1 MAFPGTLA
9 LDDDDVTQGSTL
21 TFTFT
26 VAADHNSE
34 TNWIGIWPDDGS
46 GPKNDGAGGSTG
58 STIWAYTPGTSGSK
72 GFSSGALRP
81 GQWLAY
87 YLHDDGYIYLAEPVP
102 FTVQAVEL
110 LPEPPFLGS
119 FGARWLRSPA
129 GIDLDDRGYLW
140 VTDTFAGRVQVFDR
154 RRRWERTVGRGLLR
168 EPRDVTVGVD
178 RAYVVDSSRES
189 VEVFTLSG
197 RHLHTWGAGELG
209 KPRGI
214 ALSGPGEV
222 LVSDV
227 GNNRVARMRGGEVIG
242 SITQGVH
249 IPHGIAVA
257 GDDVW
262 VVSSSRQ
269 FDGNCEI
276 TKFTGDQPVMTV
288 GAGQHSKYG
297 SLSNPAFVAL
307 HVDGDLLVT
316 VPDYGWVNQYAV
328 QGAFRREFATRG
340 AGLMKA
346 PQGVAVTNA
355 GEILVAD
362 TGNHRIVSFGG
373 AS

>member
-1 MAFPGTLA
+1 MAFPGTLN

-21 TFTFT
+21 TFTFA
-26 VAADHNSE
+26 VADDHNSE
-34 TNWIGIWPDDGS
+34 TNWVGIWPDDGS
-46 GPKNDGAGGSTG
+46 GPTNDGSGGSTG
-58 STIWAYTPGTSGSK
+58 STIWAYTPGTTGTTS
-72 GFSSGALRP
+72 FSSGALRP

-87 YLHDDGYIYLAEPVP
+87 YLYNDGYIYLAEPVP
-102 FTVQAVEL
+102 FTVRAVEL
-110 LPEPPFLGS
+110 IPEPPYTGS
-119 FGARWLRSPA
+119 FGADLLRSPA
-129 GIDLDDRGYLW
+129 GIDIDDRGRLW
-140 VTDTFAGRVQVFDR
+140 VADTFASRVQVFDR
-154 RRRWERTVGRGLLR
+154 RRKWERTVGREVLR
-168 EPRDVTVGVD
+168 EPRDVAVGAE
-178 RAYVVDSSRES
+178 RAYVVDSA
-189 VEVFTLSG
+189 VQAVQVFSLSG
-197 RHLHTWGAGELG
+197 RHLDTWGVGEFG

-214 ALSGPGEV
+214 AVSGPDEV

-227 GNNRVARMRGGEVIG
+227 GNNRVARVRDGQVIA
-242 SITQGVH
+242 SITAGVH
-249 IPHGIAVA
+249 IPHGIAVS
-257 GDDVW
+257 GEDVW

-269 FDGNCEI
+269 FDGDCVI
-276 TKFTGDQPVMTV
+276 TRFSGDQPVATV

-340 AGLMKA
+340 PGLMKF
-346 PQGVAVTNA
+346 PQGVAVTHR

>member
-26 VAADHNSE
+26 VAADHNTE

-46 GPKNDGAGGSTG
+46 GPENDGSGGSTG
-58 STIWAYTPGTSGSK
+58 STIWAYTPGTSGSRT
-72 GFSSGALRP
+72 FSSSALRP

-87 YLHDDGYIYLAEPVP
+87 YLHNDGYIYLAEPVP
-102 FTVQAVEL
+102 FTVRAIEL
-110 LPEPPFLGS
+110 LPEPPYLGS
-119 FGARWLRSPA
+119 FGKDWLRSPA

-154 RRRWERTVGRGLLR
+154 RRRWERTVGRGVLN
-168 EPRDVTVGVD
+168 EPRDVAVGAN
-178 RAYVVDSSRES
+178 RAFVVDSARQS
-189 VEVFTLSG
+189 VEVFSLSG
-197 RHLHTWGAGELG
+197 RHLDTWAAGELG
-209 KPRGI
+209 NPRGI
-214 ALSGPGEV
+214 AVSAPGEV

-227 GNNRVARMRGGEVIG
+227 GNNRVARVRRGKVIG
-242 SITQGVH
+242 SITQDVH

-269 FDGNCEI
+269 FDGDCVV
-276 TKFTGDQPVMTV
+276 TKFSGDHAVLTL

-307 HVDGDLLVT
+307 HVNGDVLVT
-316 VPDYGWVNQYAV
+316 VPDFGWVNQYAV
-328 QGAFRREFATRG
+328 QGALRREFATRG
-340 AGLMKA
+340 PGLMKF
-346 PQGVAVTNA
+346 PQGVAVA
-355 GEILVAD
+355 RGGEILVAD
-362 TGNHRIVSFGG
+362 TGNHRIVTFGG

>member
-1 MAFPGTLA
+1 MAYPGTLS

-26 VAADHNSE
+26 VAADHDTE

-46 GPKNDGAGGSTG
+46 GPTGDGSGGSTG
-58 STIWAYTPGTSGSK
+58 STIWAYTPGTSGTHA
-72 GFSSGALRP
+72 FSSGALRP

-87 YLHDDGYIYLAEPVP
+87 YLHNDGYIYLADPVP
-102 FTVQAVEL
+102 FTVQEVEL
-110 LPEPPFLGS
+110 LPEPPYLGS
-119 FGARWLRSPA
+119 FGRDHLRSPA
-129 GIDLDDRGYLW
+129 GIDLDDHGKLW

-154 RRRWERTVGRGLLR
+154 RRRWERSVGRGLLR
-168 EPRDVTVGVD
+168 EPRDVAVGAD
-178 RAYVVDSSRES
+178 RAYVVDSASQV
-189 VEVFTLSG
+189 VEVFSLSG
-197 RHLHTWGAGELG
+197 RHLDTWGAGEFG

-214 ALSGPGEV
+214 AVSGPGEL

-227 GNNRVARMRGGEVIG
+227 GNNRVARVRNGTVIG
-242 SITQGVH
+242 SITQDVH
-249 IPHGIAVA
+249 IPHGIAVS

-269 FDGNCEI
+269 FDGNCVI
-276 TKFTGDQPVMTV
+276 TKFTADQPVAML

-307 HVDGDLLVT
+307 HVNGDVLAT
-316 VPDYGWVNQYAV
+316 VPDFGWVNQYSV
-328 QGAFRREFATRG
+328 QGALRREFATKG
-340 AGLMKA
+340 PGLMKF
-346 PQGVAVTNA
+346 PQGMAVAHG